1 MYLAM
6 SHKHCYLLCLSLFVG
21 LQSRAQS
28 PQDASVPLQTAI
40 GVNPASVLINWP
52 APASPSDITLRRR
65 TKGQPGNTWVTLL
78 NEPQTLTSGYFDSG
92 VQPTETYEYALER
105 KTGNLT
111 ARGHAFAS
119 FFTPAVD
126 TRGKILVFIDSTTA
140 DQLGADLI
148 QFKNDLRGEGWQPV
162 PFKTGNFTT
171 VQWVKNQIVNAY
183 NTDPNTVKAIL
194 LIGSVPVPY
203 SGSTAWDNRPDHIGA
218 WPCDAYYGD
227 VNGTWTDNIV
237 NLPNTPRAAN
247 RNVPND
253 GKFDQNTLP
262 SAVEIPVGRLDF
274 RRLSAATF
282 GMPPVEILR
291 QYLFKNHRWRLGQYP
306 APRRAL
312 VDDHLGWS
320 SGEAFAA
327 DGYRNAYPLVG
338 TDQVVAS
345 DWPTQ
350 PNAPRY
356 LLGYGAASPSTYTSA
371 GGIGTSAS
379 FATDSV
385 QVVFASLFGD
395 YFGDWDYETNP
406 LLPALLASKGGTL
419 ACAWA
424 GRPHWFTQG
433 LAIGE
438 TTGFCLKETQNAQFN
453 AAFGDSAG
461 ESGTHIALLGDPTL
475 RVLVVAP
482 PTNLVANSNCNKV
495 NLNWTA
501 STDPNIQ
508 GYLVYR
514 AFGQDGPYARI
525 TPNPVGGNAYED
537 LSPVADTLYYAVRA
551 VKLETTPGG
560 GLFYNSSTSEIRQVI
575 FAPGA
580 APTVIGLGGVLTCSQ
595 PTRIL
600 GANFSPP
607 NCTYDW
613 YKPDGS
619 PNNGYIASE
628 GGVYSVVAT
637 APNGCTAIAYATVY
651 MDTTL
656 PIVNLPNT
664 VNLTCNTPTFQF
676 VVPDHG
682 ATIQYKLNGAAV
694 LPGATLDFQ
703 SSSVFEIFSTANGCS
718 KAYTVQAFQNQ
729 TPPGASAT
737 SDGNVLNCAHGSV
750 QLFGNSPT
758 SNVQFEWS
766 ANGETSSQQNPLVNA
781 PGLYCLTVTAPN
793 ACTSTACVEVQAQ
806 SGSTSVAT
814 DILFIEGTPCSNGDG
829 VSLLAEVT
837 NGTPPFALLWS
848 TGSTGAEAHL
858 PPGFSGPITLNVTD
872 ANGCVGQA
880 AAIVAS
886 TTEILALTQQEST
899 PGAADGS
906 IELLLFGGLPPF
918 QFLWNTGATTQN
930 LSGLGGGTYIVTV
943 TGASGCTTTLTIP
956 LTTVG
961 TAETSAAFALQI
973 APNPAQSQFEVR
985 FEQILPQIV
994 TLRLTDF
1001 AGKTLATQIGI
1012 GPIFNFDTTHL
1023 PNGAYLLWLE
1033 TTIGRK
1039 AHRVVVLRD

>member
-1 MYLAM
+1 M
-6 SHKHCYLLCLSLFVG
+6 SRKHYSLLFLPLFFG
-21 LQSRAQS
+21 LPSHAQS
-28 PQDASVPLQTAI
+28 PQDVSVPLQTAV
-40 GVNPASVLINWP
+40 GANPASVLLNWP
-52 APASPSDITLRRR
+52 TAATPSDVTLRRR
-65 TKGQPGNTWVTLL
+65 VKGQPGNTWVVLL
-78 NEPQTLTSGYFDSG
+78 NESQTLTNGYYDST
-92 VQPTETYEYALER
+92 VQPTDTYEYTLER
-105 KTGNLT
+105 KTGNVT
-111 ARGHAFAS
+111 ARGYAFAS

-183 NTDPNTVKAIL
+183 NADPNGVKAIL
-194 LIGSVPVPY
+194 LMGTVPVPY

-227 VNGTWTDNIV
+227 VNGTWTDNVV
-237 NLPNTPRAAN
+237 NLPSTARLAN

-291 QYLFKNHRWRLGQYP
+291 QYLFKNHRWRLGQYA

-312 VDDHLGWS
+312 VDDQLGWAN
-320 SGEAFAA
+320 GEAFAA
-327 DGYRNAYPLVG
+327 AGYRNAYPLVG
-338 TDQVVAS
+338 ATQVVAG

-350 PNAPRY
+350 PNAPHY
-356 LLGYGAASPSTYTSA
+356 LLGHGTGSAGTYTSA
-371 GGIGTSAS
+371 SGIGSSAS

-419 ACAWA
+419 ACTWS
-424 GRPHWFTQG
+424 GRPHWFAQG

-453 AAFGDSAG
+453 AASDNSVG
-461 ESGTHIALLGDPTL
+461 ESGTHVALLGDPTL

-482 PTNLVANSNCNKV
+482 PTNLTANSNCSKV
-495 NLNWTA
+495 NLHWTA
-501 STDPNIQ
+501 SADPNIQ

-525 TPNPVGGNAYED
+525 TPNPVGGNSYED

-551 VKLETTPGG
+551 VKLENTPGG
-560 GLFYNSSTSEIRQVI
+560 GFFYNSSTSEIRQVI
-575 FAPGA
+575 FTPGA

-637 APNGCTAIAYATVY
+637 APNGCTAIAFATVY

-656 PIVNLPNT
+656 PLLNLPSAI
-664 VNLTCNTPTFQF
+664 NLTCSTPAFQF

-682 ATIQYKLNGAAV
+682 AAIQYKFNGATV
-694 LPGATLDFQ
+694 LPGATLNFEA
-703 SSSVFEIFSTANGCS
+703 SSVFEIFSTANGCS
-718 KAYTVQAFQNQ
+718 KAYSVQVFQNQ

-758 SNVQFEWS
+758 PNVQFEWS
-766 ANGETSSQQNPLVNA
+766 ANGETYAQQNPLVNA
-781 PGLYCLTVTAPN
+781 PGLYCVTVTAPN
-793 ACTSTACVEVQAQ
+793 TCTSTACVEVQAQ

-814 DILFIEGTPCSNGDG
+814 DILFIEGTPCSSSDG
-829 VSLLAEVT
+829 VGLLAEVT
-837 NGTPPFALLWS
+837 SGTPPFDLLWS
-848 TGSTGAEAHL
+848 TGSTTAEANL
-858 PPGFSGPITLNVTD
+858 PPGFAGPVTLSVTD
-872 ANGCVGQA
+872 ANDCIGQA
-880 AAIVAS
+880 AVTVAS
-886 TTEILALTQQEST
+886 NTEILALTQQEST

-906 IELLLFGGLPPF
+906 IELLLLSGLPPF

-930 LSGLGGGTYIVTV
+930 LNGLSRGTYTVTV
-943 TGASGCTTTLTIP
+943 TGGSGCTTTLTVP
-956 LTTVG
+956 LVTVG
-961 TAETSAAFALQI
+961 AKEEGAIFDLQI
-973 APNPAQSQFEVR
+973 APNPAQKQFEVR
-985 FEQILPQIV
+985 FGQVLPQIA
-994 TLRLTDF
+994 TLRLVDF
-1001 AGKTLATQIGI
+1001 AGKTRATQIGK
-1012 GPIFNFDTTHL
+1012 GPVFQFDTTQL
-1023 PNGAYLLWLE
+1023 PNGTYLLWVE
-1033 TTIGRK
+1033 TNSARQ